1 MSQTFE
7 FYDSRARDA
16 ATEAEAAKL
25 DNVRDRALRSE
36 AAWRQLANR
45 ARQIERDRAAKVL
58 AVAAGRAELLE
69 DAALDA
75 EALQMAAH

>member
-75 EALQMAAH
+75 EALQMATH